1 LFDPI
6 ERHGESSRAR
16 ASFAIALSA
25 HLLIVGFTQ
34 SVDAQITLDI
44 GEVTTQPG
52 QTAQV
57 PVTIQATGTPAST
70 AVLFLQFDAEKL
82 SVTGVTA
89 GEAMPAGKEV
99 QSNAGDGEVGLI
111 AFGLGVAPLSDGVLF
126 MVSFDTANTSGGDI
140 LTIQGAQASAAGIDA
155 TPLQVSVNNGSIA
168 VGCSGIGTPS
178 GIQASDD
185 DPAGVSVSWV
195 TVEGASEYRVYRSAT
210 DLEAEANPI
219 SGWIEGTSFFDD
231 TAPSSTGSGMAC
243 TGDSMTAS
251 YYWVA
256 ARSPVG
262 CESGLGGPV
271 AGSRAVTKDMRAG
284 HTLEDTLLL
293 AVVLAVLAVCRR
305 KNSNSP
311 FLVYNTTSRTL
322 GRSKSAKSD

>member
-1 LFDPI
+1 MFHPI
-6 ERHGESSRAR
+6 ERHSKSLRAR
-16 ASFAIALSA
+16 VSFAITLSA
-25 HLLIVGFTQ
+25 HLLIVGFAQ
-34 SVDAQITLDI
+34 SVDAQIALDI

-70 AVLFLQFDAEKL
+70 AILFLQFDPEKL

-111 AFGLGVAPLSDGVLF
+111 AFGLGEAPLSDGVLF
-126 MVSFDTANTSGGDI
+126 MVSFNTANTLDGDI

-155 TPLQVSVNNGSIA
+155 TPLQVSINNGSIA

-185 DPAGVSVSWV
+185 DPDGVSVSWV
-195 TVEGASEYRVYRSAT
+195 AVEGASEYRVYRSAT
-210 DLEAEANPI
+210 DLEADANPI
-219 SGWIEGTSFFDD
+219 SGWIAATSFFDD
-231 TAPSSTGSGMAC
+231 TAPSSADAGMAC

-251 YYWVA
+251 YYWIA

-262 CESGLGGPV
+262 CESNLGGPL
-271 AGSRAVTKDMRAG
+271 AGSRAVTKGMRAG
-284 HTLEDTLLL
+284 HTVEDTVLL
-293 AVVLAVLAVCRR
+293 AVVLAVLAVYRR
-305 KNSNSP
+305 KNSYSP
-311 FLVYNTTSRTL
+311 F
-322 GRSKSAKSD
+322 